1 MKIVIKLIIAV
12 LLLGC
17 LAKMPYGYY
26 QFIRIATCI
35 GLGWLAFEKFKGKIN
50 IVGLLCLGAAIL
62 LNPIFKIYLGRKL
75 WNEVD
80 LILAISLIVWV
91 VADLIV
97 KRKNRI

>member
-1 MKIVIKLIIAV
+1 MKIIVKLIISV

-35 GLGWLAFEKFKGKIN
+35 GFGWLAFKEFEVKRN
-50 IVGLLCLGAAIL
+50 IIGLLCLGAAIL
-62 LNPIFKIYLGRKL
+62 LNPILKIYLGRKL

-80 LILAISLIVWV
+80 LILAIALIVWV
-91 VADLIV
+91 VFDLI
-97 KRKNRI
+97 KKNRI